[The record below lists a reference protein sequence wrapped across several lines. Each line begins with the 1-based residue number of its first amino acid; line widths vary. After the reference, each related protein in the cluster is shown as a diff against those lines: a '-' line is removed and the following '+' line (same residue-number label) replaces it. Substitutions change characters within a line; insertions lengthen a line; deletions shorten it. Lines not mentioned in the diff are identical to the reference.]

1 MTDHPP
7 AAILG
12 ATRAVAACNIG
23 WKTAI
28 DDPATVARAALD
40 AAAPHLAA
48 AERERIRMRS
58 IERIAA
64 YVLARR
70 DGEAVGVTEFVDD
83 LIRQEAP

>member
-12 ATRAVAACNIG
+12 ATRAAAACNVG

-48 AERERIRMRS
+48 AERERACY
-58 IERIAA
+58 IAGA
-64 YVLARR
+64 YLDGNVLREFA
-70 DGEAVGVTEFVDD
+70 GEIGCE